1 MDREEKKAFV
11 ADMKSRLLKAQAAFV
26 VDYQGLNVEDI
37 NRVRRG
43 LKKTGTEFQVI
54 KNRLMKLASQD
65 TETASL
71 QDQFVGPCA
80 LAFTYYDDVVTPAK
94 VLVDFS
100 KEFKQLNIKAGQMSG
115 KPIDSG
121 AIKRLAELPGRDELL
136 ADCQPQAHASI
147 PPSHASVHLEKA
159 VENPFQFLRRD
170 ADTGVLYRHTELV
183 VQSAQSHGDLASFW
197 AKLEGVL
204 DQVIKD
210 LHNT

>member
-1 MDREEKKAFV
+1 LDREEKKAFV

-37 NRVRRG
+37 NRVRRD

-80 LAFTYYDDVVTPAK
+80 LAVTYHDDVVTPAK

-136 ADCQPQAHASI
+136 AQVLSAMQAVPTSLVRVLNGVIGNLLNA
-147 PPSHASVHLEKA
+147 LKA
-159 VENPFQFLRRD
+159 IERQKSEQTN
-170 ADTGVLYRHTELV
+170 
-183 VQSAQSHGDLASFW
+183 
-197 AKLEGVL
+197 
-204 DQVIKD
+204 
-210 LHNT
+210 